1 MATITFRT
9 DVEVD
14 AALADLMQG
23 DRDRSTAIREAIL
36 LAHRVKEAELLRAE
50 AANLAQDID
59 DLAESR
65 AVLAAMESLR
75 AW

>member
-50 AANLAQDID
+50 AANLAQDTD